1 MSTETKPEYKVIGTR
16 PVRPDGVDKVTG
28 RAKYGADINMPGML
42 HGAILRSPIAHG
54 IIRSIDASEA
64 EAMDGVHGVLV
75 FDDMPKLG
83 SAILDLGE
91 GLFDLADVQRNVLAD
106 DKVLYVGHAIAAVA
120 ADSVNVAQQAVKLIK
135 VEFEELPPVLDVR
148 QAMRADAPILH
159 PEMRTKGVASAEDA
173 PGTPTNIAKHFLHLK
188 GDVDAG
194 FAEAET
200 VIQREFTTATVHQGY
215 IEPHTATALWNADGN
230 ITVWTSTQG
239 SFTVRQQLCGL
250 LQQPLVRIKVV
261 PMEIGGGFG
270 GKIVTYLPPLAAL
283 LSKETGRPV
292 KFTMDRREVLEA
304 TGPTPASWM
313 KVRVGVN
320 NDGLITAADA
330 EIAFDAG
337 AFTGSPVGAA
347 CGTVFACYDIPNA
360 RVNGYDVCVTKPAT
374 RAYRAPGAT
383 QAAFAL
389 ETVID
394 EICVQRQLDPVEFR
408 LKNSAKEGTRRVD
421 GPRFDRIGMWETVDA
436 IQQSDQCSKP
446 LDRTVAAKFSPNG
459 KCGRGIASGFWFNAG
474 MKSAVSANVNSDGT
488 VTLIEGST
496 DIGGTRASLAMQL
509 AETLGI
515 AAEDVQPTVA
525 DTDSVGYTDVTGG
538 SRVTYSTGIAVHAA
552 GIDIQNQMLQRAADI
567 WSVQADDLVYQ
578 DGGVSGPDGQQLTL
592 QELAGRPGEPI
603 VGRGSSAKN
612 QPGGAF
618 GTHVVDVEVDVDT
631 GKVQILRY
639 TVAQDAGTAIHP
651 SYVEGQMQGGVVQ
664 GIGWALNEE
673 YVYDERGVLQN
684 SSFLD
689 YRMPTCYDVPR
700 IETIIVEVPN
710 PGHPYGVRGVGEVP
724 IVPPPAA
731 IANAIYDAVG
741 VRMNHLPM
749 SPPKLLA
756 ELLKKAA
763 STE

>member
-1 MSTETKPEYKVIGTR
+1 MTTESKPQYKVIGTR

-28 RAKYGADINMPGML
+28 RAKYGADIKMAGML

-54 IIRSIDASEA
+54 VIKSIDASKA
-64 EAMDGVHGVLV
+64 EALPGVHGVLT
-75 FDDMPKLG
+75 FEDMPKLG

-91 GLFDLADVQRNVLAD
+91 GLFDLADVQMNVLAK

-120 ADSVNVAQQAVKLIK
+120 ADTVAIAQAAVNLID

-148 QAMRADAPILH
+148 EAMKDDAPILH
-159 PEMRTKGVASAEDA
+159 PDMRTTAVASAEEPSDK
-173 PGTPTNIAKHFLHLK
+173 PSNIAKHFVHLK

-194 FAEAET
+194 FKEATTIIE
-200 VIQREFTTATVHQGY
+200 REFTTGTVHQGY

-250 LQQPLVRIKVV
+250 LQQPLVKIKVV

-270 GKIVTYLPPLAAL
+270 GKIVVYLPPLAAL
-283 LSKETGRPV
+283 LSKKTGRPV
-292 KFTMDRREVLEA
+292 KFTMDRKEVLEA

-313 KVRVGVN
+313 RMKLGVN
-320 NDGLITAADA
+320 ADGMIVGADA

-389 ETVID
+389 ETVVD
-394 EICVQRQLDPVEFR
+394 EVCEELKIDPVEFR
-408 LKNSAKEGTRRVD
+408 LKNASKEGTRRVD
-421 GPRFDRIGMWETVDA
+421 GPKFARVGMWETVDA
-436 IQQSDQCSKP
+436 IKNSDHCAQPIDKS
-446 LDRTVAAKFSPNG
+446 AAPKFSPNG
-459 KCGRGIASGFWFNAG
+459 KRGRGMASGFWFNAG
-474 MKSAVSANVNSDGT
+474 MKSAVSANVNADGT

-496 DIGGTRASLAMQL
+496 DIGGSRASLAMQL

-515 AAEDVQPTVA
+515 NVEDVMPTVA

-538 SRVTYSTGIAVHAA
+538 SRVTYSTGIAVHNA
-552 GIDIQNQMLQRAADI
+552 GLDIQNQMRERAADI
-567 WSVQADDLVYQ
+567 WSVPVDKTSYE
-578 DGGVSGPDGQQLTL
+578 DGGVSGPDARRLTFV
-592 QELAGRPGEPI
+592 ELAGKSGEPI

-631 GKVQILRY
+631 GKVQVLRY
-639 TVAQDAGTAIHP
+639 TAAQDVGTAIHP

-684 SSFLD
+684 ASLLD
-689 YRMPTCYDVPR
+689 YRMPTCYDVPM

-710 PGHPYGVRGVGEVP
+710 PGHPYGVRGAGEVP

-741 VRMNHLPM
+741 IRMEELPM
-749 SPPKLLA
+749 SPPRLLS
-756 ELLKKAA
+756 ELLKADA
-763 STE
+763 